1 MTSQSSGLELH
12 YQGEE
17 RTGVEVLLRL
27 IGTAD
32 TIWLFAEAAD
42 RENLFEAIMAGGA
55 ADVLLAEAR
64 HLPKLAR
71 AARQCLEDFGD
82 VKSGEFERFEFTE
95 EEPRPLGSIVAEI
108 ASRLQQVIAGLLL
121 VCADAATDATA
132 IDRALA
138 AIRRGEAVPSLD
150 GCSVL
155 AVRPAGAAFVRA
167 GGAA

>member
-1 MTSQSSGLELH
+1 M
-12 YQGEE
+12 
-17 RTGVEVLLRL
+17 
-27 IGTAD
+27 
-32 TIWLFAEAAD
+32 
-42 RENLFEAIMAGGA
+42 
-55 ADVLLAEAR
+55 
-64 HLPKLAR
+64 
-71 AARQCLEDFGD
+71 
-82 VKSGEFERFEFTE
+82 KSGEFERFEFTE